1 MIVDKK
7 IVQLRGIA
15 YAVLLHRDDYTGHDE
30 IMVRRVKKIE
40 GLGVT
45 SYVVKT
51 PDGGVDVT
59 RELMR
64 YEADQADAEKHRRW
78 YYETH

>member
-7 IVQLRGIA
+7 IVKLRGIA
-15 YAVLLHRDDYTGHDE
+15 YAVLLHRDDYTGHDN

-45 SYVVKT
+45 SYIVKT

-59 RELMR
+59 GELMR
-64 YEADQADAEKHRRW
+64 YESDHAEHEKLRRF
-78 YYETH
+78 YYEGH